1 LGFFSNYLAK
11 ADDIV
16 DALIHNDRV
25 FAKQDSNNRMVVQF
39 QLDKYAKIVFKLD
52 SIKVDQNDANLAL
65 INQVNVFGLIV

>member
-1 LGFFSNYLAK
+1 
-11 ADDIV
+11 
-16 DALIHNDRV
+16 V